1 MAGIVRFKVN
11 KYVHGTRSK
20 NVFDFKPKA
29 QILFEGERIG
39 HIIDREVYF
48 YIRVKHVQG
57 EPECMECLNYT
68 PELWNTFST
77 HREAKDVVI
86 KQAESIWKT
95 LDIYHRLKTFN
106 QPMDYGKR
114 SKANKQLGMEES
126 IGYDY
131 PWMDKYP
138 DTAMVIY
145 QVVISLGICGPRKR

>member
-1 MAGIVRFKVN
+1 MRTSTNTLKETWIDMAGIVRFKVN
-11 KYVHGTRSK
+11 KYVYGTRSK

-95 LDIYHRLKTFN
+95 LDIYHRLKN
-106 QPMDYGKR
+106 
-114 SKANKQLGMEES
+114 
-126 IGYDY
+126 I
-131 PWMDKYP
+131 
-138 DTAMVIY
+138 
-145 QVVISLGICGPRKR
+145 